1 MTQTR
6 MLSIVL
12 PIYNEESTLP
22 ELHRRL
28 TEVMEAMGHSYEL
41 VFVDDGSTDQSH
53 ETLKRMQAEDAHIRI
68 LKFSR
73 NFGHHIA
80 LTAGL
85 DHAQGDAVVLM
96 DADLQDQ
103 PEEIPKLFETYVQ
116 GFDVVVGIRRNK
128 KFPWYRRVLSQS
140 FRWLLKRGLGVTFV
154 GGVFRILSRRVVEEV
169 KRCRESDRMLLG
181 LIQWVGFR
189 QTYVDVEHGARYAG
203 TSKYSFRKQWE
214 LARNTLLT
222 FSTTPLRLG
231 THLGSLF
238 LFVSLFGLLY
248 RLWSGGWSALS
259 GWPVVTLLV
268 LFVGGIQ
275 LVCTGILG
283 SYLARVVH
291 DTRSRPLYVM
301 EEDSP
306 PKQSL
311 PPKP

>member
-6 MLSIVL
+6 MLSVVL
-12 PIYNEESTLP
+12 PVYNEETTLP

-28 TEVMEAMGHSYEL
+28 TDVMEALGRSYEL

-53 ETLKRMQAEDAHIRI
+53 EILQRMHSEDSHIRI

-85 DHAQGDAVVLM
+85 DYAQGDAVVLM

-103 PEEIPKLFETYVQ
+103 PEEIPRLLETYEQ

-128 KFPWYRRVLSQS
+128 KFPWYRRMLSQS
-140 FRWLLKRGLGVTFV
+140 FRWLLKKSLGVTFA

-189 QTYVDVEHGARYAG
+189 QTQVDVEHGARYAG
-203 TSKYSFRKQWE
+203 ASKYSLRKQWE

-222 FSTTPLRLG
+222 FSTTPLRLA
-231 THLGSLF
+231 THLGNLF
-238 LFVSLFGLLY
+238 LFVSLVGLFH
-248 RLWSGGWSALS
+248 RLWSGGWQAFS
-259 GWPVVTLLV
+259 GWPVVTLLI

-283 SYLARVVH
+283 SYLARVVN
-291 DTRSRPLYVM
+291 DTRSRPLYVI

-306 PKQSL
+306 SKPPQ
-311 PPKP
+311 PKP

>member
-6 MLSIVL
+6 MVSVVL
-12 PIYNEESTLP
+12 PVYNEEKTLH

-28 TEVMEAMGHSYEL
+28 TEVMEALGRPYEL

-53 ETLKRMQAEDAHIRI
+53 DILNRIYEEDPHLRI

-85 DHAQGDAVVLM
+85 DHARGDAVVLM

-103 PEEIPKLFETYVQ
+103 PEEIPKLLETYEQ

-128 KFPWYRRVLSQS
+128 KFPLYRRVLSQS
-140 FRWLLKRGLGVTFV
+140 FRWLLKKSLGITFA

-189 QTYVDVEHGARYAG
+189 QTHVNVEHGARYAG
-203 TSKYSFRKQWE
+203 TSKYSFRKQWD

-222 FSTTPLRLG
+222 FSTTPLQLA
-231 THLGSLF
+231 TSLGSLF
-238 LFVSLFGLLY
+238 LLISLFGLFY
-248 RLWSGGWSALS
+248 SMWSGGWTALS
-259 GWPVVTLLV
+259 GWPLITSLV
-268 LFVGGIQ
+268 LFVGGVQ

-301 EEDSP
+301 AEDSP

-311 PPKP
+311 QPKP